1 MKEDLTNYLIKLE
14 NSKSIDKKEL
24 LINIKLF
31 QHERLIHLIVTVFV
45 GLATLIFFGL
55 GLITELVPLLILG
68 IITLILFAFY
78 IVHYYFLENSV
89 QKLYKY
95 YWDKE
100 KSID

>member
-55 GLITELVPLLILG
+55 GLITELIPLLILG

>member
-100 KSID
+100 K